1 VRQNK
6 LFEGLEVLALERL
19 SPEEASFRLLDF
31 VMEHSKKLWDSYKRL
46 EEMMGIYLK
55 SRANRRIKELAEEIK
70 KIEKEGNEVKLR
82 IFDYLARVGEALM
95 YREDWMRL
103 ILNLDN
109 LLDYV
114 DSISYRLSIAA
125 SKKWYPT
132 PEVAEGF
139 ERLISLVNT
148 MFNKLKQALSLLQTD
163 AIKVLELC
171 NELEDLEGEVDERH
185 RELNLMLLESNV
197 SISAFVV
204 LYEVLERLE
213 ALADLAVRTGDNL
226 RLIAMHR
233 AP

>member
-1 VRQNK
+1 M
-6 LFEGLEVLALERL
+6 ALERL

-31 VMEHSKKLWDSYKRL
+31 VVEHSKRLWNAYRYL
-46 EEMMGIYLK
+46 EEMMDLYLK
-55 SRANRRIKELAEEIK
+55 NRANRRVKELAEEIK
-70 KIEKEGNEVKLR
+70 KVEKEGNDVKLR
-82 IFDYLARVGEALM
+82 IFDYLAKVGEALM

-109 LLDYV
+109 LLDHV
-114 DSISYRLSIAA
+114 DGISYRLSIAA

-139 ERLISLVNT
+139 RRLLSLINM
-148 MFNKLKQALSLLQTD
+148 MFEKLKQALSLFPTD
-163 AIKVLELC
+163 ALKALGLC

-185 RELNLMLLESNV
+185 RELNLVLLESNV
-197 SISAFVV
+197 SLSAFMV

-213 ALADLAVRTGDNL
+213 TLADLVVRTGDDL

>member
-1 VRQNK
+1 MT
-6 LFEGLEVLALERL
+6 LERP

-31 VMEHSKKLWDSYKRL
+31 VMEHSKKLWASYKYL
-46 EEMMGIYLK
+46 EEIMELYLK
-55 SRANRRIKELAEEIK
+55 NRTSRRIKELAEEIK
-70 KIEKEGNEVKLR
+70 KVEKEGNEVKLR

-114 DSISYRLSIAA
+114 DSISYRLSIAT

-139 ERLISLVNT
+139 GRLLSLINM
-148 MFNKLKQALSLLQTD
+148 MFNKLKQALSSLPTD
-163 AIKVLELC
+163 ALKVLELC

-197 SISAFVV
+197 SFSAFVV

-213 ALADLAVRTGDNL
+213 TLADLAVKTGDNL

>member
-1 VRQNK
+1 
-6 LFEGLEVLALERL
+6 LALERP
-19 SPEEASFRLLDF
+19 SHEEASFRLLDF
-31 VMEHSKKLWDSYKRL
+31 VMEHSKRLWDSYKYL
-46 EEMMGIYLK
+46 EEMMELYLK
-55 SRANRRIKELAEEIK
+55 NRSNKRVKELAEEIK
-70 KIEKEGNEVKLR
+70 RVEKEGNDVKLR

-114 DSISYRLSIAA
+114 DGISYRLSIAA
-125 SKKWYPT
+125 SKRWYPT

-139 ERLISLVNT
+139 RRLLLLINM
-148 MFNKLKQALSLLQTD
+148 MFDKLKQALLLLPSD
-163 AIKVLELC
+163 ALKVLELC
-171 NELEDLEGEVDERH
+171 NQLEDLEGEVDERH
-185 RELNLMLLESNV
+185 RELNLVLLESNV
-197 SISAFVV
+197 SFSAFVV

-213 ALADLAVRTGDNL
+213 TLADLAVKTGDNL

>member
-1 VRQNK
+1 
-6 LFEGLEVLALERL
+6 LALERP

-31 VMEHSKKLWDSYKRL
+31 VMEHSKKLWNSYKCL
-46 EEMMGIYLK
+46 EEMMELYLK
-55 SRANRRIKELAEEIK
+55 NRTNKRIKELAEEIK
-70 KIEKEGNEVKLR
+70 RVEKEGNDVKLR

-132 PEVAEGF
+132 PEVAEEF
-139 ERLISLVNT
+139 RRLLLLINM
-148 MFNKLKQALSLLQTD
+148 MFDKLKQALSLLSTN
-163 AIKVLELC
+163 ALKVLELC

-197 SISAFVV
+197 SFSAFMV

-213 ALADLAVRTGDNL
+213 TLADLAVRTGDNL

>member
-1 VRQNK
+1 
-6 LFEGLEVLALERL
+6 LALERL

>member
-1 VRQNK
+1 
-6 LFEGLEVLALERL
+6 LALERP
-19 SPEEASFRLLDF
+19 SPEGASFRLLDF
-31 VMEHSKKLWDSYKRL
+31 VMEHSKKLWNSYRYL
-46 EEMMGIYLK
+46 EEMMELYLK
-55 SRANRRIKELAEEIK
+55 NRTNKRIKELAEEIK
-70 KIEKEGNEVKLR
+70 KVEKEGNDVKLR

-103 ILNLDN
+103 ILNLDG

-125 SKKWYPT
+125 SKKWYLT
-132 PEVAEGF
+132 PEVAEEF
-139 ERLISLVNT
+139 RKLLLLINM
-148 MFNKLKQALSLLQTD
+148 MFDKLKQALSLLSTD
-163 AIKVLELC
+163 ALKVLELC

-185 RELNLMLLESNV
+185 RELNLVLLESNI
-197 SISAFVV
+197 SFSAFMV

-213 ALADLAVRTGDNL
+213 TLADLAVKTGDNL

>member
-1 VRQNK
+1 M
-6 LFEGLEVLALERL
+6 ALERL

>member
-1 VRQNK
+1 M
-6 LFEGLEVLALERL
+6 ALERVT
-19 SPEEASFRLLDF
+19 PEEATFRLLDF
-31 VMEHSKKLWDSYKRL
+31 VTEHSKKLWDSYKRL
-46 EEMMGIYLK
+46 EEMMELYLK
-55 SRANRRIKELAEEIK
+55 NRTNKRIKELAEEIK
-70 KIEKEGNEVKLR
+70 KVEKEGNDVKLR

-103 ILNLDN
+103 ILNLDG

-114 DSISYRLSIAA
+114 DGISYRLSIAA

-139 ERLISLVNT
+139 RRLLLLINMMLD
-148 MFNKLKQALSLLQTD
+148 KLKQALSLLSKD
-163 AIKVLELC
+163 ALKALELC

-197 SISAFVV
+197 SFSAFVV

-213 ALADLAVRTGDNL
+213 TLADLAVRTGDNL
-226 RLIAMHR
+226 RFIAMHR

>member
-1 VRQNK
+1 M
-6 LFEGLEVLALERL
+6 ALERL

-103 ILNLDN
+103 ILNLDS

-171 NELEDLEGEVDERH
+171 NELEDLEGEMDERH

-213 ALADLAVRTGDNL
+213 TLADLAVRTGDNL